1 MNIKKQGTDC
11 LNQNSLTSF
20 GSKGLKKVL
29 GLREVTFI
37 AIGFMIGGGIFVFT
51 GIVLKIT
58 GQALP
63 LAYGLAVI
71 PVFISVMPLAV
82 LGVTIP
88 STGANYKYPSRMV
101 SPGLAFLG
109 IWIYAFT
116 AFFGQIPLYAISCG
130 NYITIFSPNLS
141 PQVFALVLVTIIF
154 LVNLLGIRLAAQ
166 LQGLLVIILILALIY
181 YSYKGMT
188 VLQPKNFNAFFDK
201 GSTNLLIGTALLTFT
216 YFGANSIIELGG
228 EIINPGKV
236 IPKAFF
242 ISFTVVAILYVL
254 VALATIGAV
263 PMESLA
269 CSVEPVLD
277 ASKAMMTPA
286 ARSMFVIC
294 GALVALITTLNALF
308 MVGTKSLLI
317 VVEDGLLPAGL
328 GRLNIRFGTPY
339 ILLAI
344 IWVSSIIG
352 ILLNLPMKTLASYA
366 SLGGLIIFLPL
377 MIAAIKLPNLYPEKY
392 HSSAFKLNPFLLRFC
407 AFTGIVMVLFFGTVV
422 SIDLKTLGNIAG
434 FFGFFISGVL
444 YYVLRKQYLFKNKVD
459 LNALIGKEDW
469 DG

>member
-1 MNIKKQGTDC
+1 MNIKKQGTDR

-71 PVFISVMPLAV
+71 PVFISVMPIAV

-101 SPGLAFLG
+101 SPGLAFIG

-116 AFFGQIPLYAISCG
+116 AFFGQIPLYAVSCG
-130 NYITIFSPNLS
+130 NYITIFSSSLS
-141 PQVFALVLVTIIF
+141 PQLFALVLITIIF
-154 LVNLLGIRLAAQ
+154 LVNLFGIRLAAQ
-166 LQGLLVIILILALIY
+166 VQGLLVIILILALIY

-188 VLQPKNFNAFFDK
+188 VLRPENFNTFFDK

-236 IPKAFF
+236 IPRAFV
-242 ISFTVVAILYVL
+242 ISFTVVAILYVSI
-254 VALATIGAV
+254 AIATIGAV
-263 PMESLA
+263 SMESLA
-269 CSVEPVLD
+269 HSVEPVLD
-277 ASKAMMTPA
+277 VSKAVMTPA

-294 GALVALITTLNALF
+294 GALIALITTLNALF
-308 MVGTKSLLI
+308 MVSTKSLLI
-317 VVEDGLLPAGL
+317 IVEDGLLPACL
-328 GRLNIRFGTPY
+328 GRLNTRFGTPY

-344 IWVSSIIG
+344 IWLSSIIG
-352 ILLNLPMKTLASYA
+352 ILLDLPMKTLASYA

-392 HSSAFKLNPFLLRFC
+392 RSSAFKLNPFLLRFC
-407 AFTGIVMVLFFGTVV
+407 AFTGIAMVLFFGTIIF
-422 SIDLKTLGNIAG
+422 IDLKTWWNVVG
-434 FFGFFISGVL
+434 FFGFFISGIL
-444 YYVLRKQYLFKNKVD
+444 YYILRKQYLFKNKVD